1 MTCEPAKS
9 LVSAKTAPC
18 VAPTATCPAC
28 EKASANPLSG
38 MYHFKCLHC
47 CARLVLSAHP
57 DKRQASAMLG
67 AILRFRE
74 SPSRADVLE
83 CVRQHLTKPP
93 SALKKSESD

>member
-1 MTCEPAKS
+1 VTCEPANN
-9 LVSAKTAPC
+9 LEFAKAEAAPP
-18 VAPTATCPAC
+18 ACPAC
-28 EKASANPLSG
+28 ESAAKKPLSG
-38 MYHFKCLHC
+38 IYRFTCVQC

-57 DKRQASAMLG
+57 DKRQASAMLA
-67 AILRFRE
+67 AIARFRE